1 MIMPILAALTLTL
14 FPWHGPSLPTAS
26 AAAEKYK
33 LTVRGPSEA
42 LVHLRAD
49 GLPHGWVASFC
60 TQRFCSPFRYDVRL
74 NDRGTAV
81 IEFQAIRTDDAA
93 PRHVEV
99 TIASKG
105 AQPVRLD
112 L

>member
-1 MIMPILAALTLTL
+1 MMPLLAVVTLTL
-14 FPWHGPSLPTAS
+14 YPWHGPSLRTANP
-26 AAAEKYK
+26 AAEKYK

-49 GLPHGWVASFC
+49 GLPRGWVASFC
-60 TQRFCSPFRYDVRL
+60 TEKLCSPFRYDMQL
-74 NDRGTAV
+74 NDRGTGV

-93 PRHVEV
+93 PAHVHV
-99 TIASKG
+99 TITTNHAH
-105 AQPVRLD
+105 PVNLE